1 MALIPITDLTALAT
15 AALRA
20 SGASAS
26 AARVTAKYLVAADAQ
41 GLGTHGVARVP
52 TYCGHLKAGRA
63 RGDAVPRIVNE
74 KPAACLVDAGDGLGF
89 EPCEFAIQQA
99 IERAQKHGVGFAGVT
114 RSHHCGALGMLLE
127 AVAARGMVGVAF
139 SNASAAIMAWGGT
152 RPLFGTNP
160 VAAIFPRKQ
169 QRADP
174 LPAESAVRGQRAPAL
189 AATSDRSANEEW
201 RELAPLV
208 IDMSLTQVT
217 RGQIMLYANAGK
229 PIPAGWGMDKD
240 GNPTTDAQKILVGGS
255 LHAVGGLKGTMLA
268 LAVELLC
275 CALMG
280 AALSHEVGSIY
291 VNEGAPM
298 NLGQAFLV
306 IDPAALAGNDV
317 YLDRVETLIAA
328 MLEDDEVRLPGARRV
343 ENMARA
349 AKEGIEIPAELEKQ
363 LRELALG

>member
-1 MALIPITDLTALAT
+1 MTMLSIAALTALA
-15 AALRA
+15 ADALRA
-20 SGASAS
+20 SGAAESV
-26 AARVTAKYLVAADAQ
+26 ARITAKYLVAADAQ

-52 TYCGHLKAGRA
+52 TYCGHLKSGRA

-74 KPAACLVDAGDGLGF
+74 KPAACLIDASDGLGF
-89 EPCEFAIQQA
+89 EPCEFALQQA
-99 IERAQKHGVGFAGVT
+99 IARAGKLGVGFAGVT
-114 RSHHCGALGMLLE
+114 RSHHCGALGILLE
-127 AVAARGMVGVAF
+127 AVAARGMVGIAF
-139 SNASAAIMAWGGT
+139 SNASAAIMAWGGN

-160 VAAIFPRKQ
+160 VAAIFPRKGM
-169 QRADP
+169 RADS
-174 LPAESAVRGQRAPAL
+174 LPAEPAVRGQRAQDL
-189 AATSDRSANEEW
+189 ASPSDGSANEEL
-201 RELAPLV
+201 RGPAPLV

-268 LAVELLC
+268 LAVEILC

-280 AALSHEVGSIY
+280 AALSHQVGSIY

-298 NLGQAFLV
+298 NLGQAFVV
-306 IDPAALAGNDV
+306 IDPAALAGNAT
-317 YLDRVETLIAA
+317 YLERVETLIAA

-343 ENMARA
+343 ENTARA
-349 AKEGIEIPAELEKQ
+349 TKEGIEISADLEQQ
-363 LRELALG
+363 LRELGRS